1 MEFEMDL
8 NLIKQIRVFGSS
20 INVLYVE
27 DEENI
32 RNQISKMMSQLF
44 NNVDVAS
51 NGVEALEMYKAR
63 SYDLVITDLKM
74 PYMDGIELCENIISI
89 NKDQLIILISAH
101 KEIDELLKLIN
112 LGIAGFLLK
121 PIDIDVMLHKLFSI
135 VKNVYADKIMKY
147 HYEEMKKQLLSSSVV
162 SEDELHNKDA
172 LTSLYNHKYFME
184 CVNDSHTLRHAILV
198 NINDFKLINDYYSF
212 AHGNHLLYQ
221 IASILKDESLVY
233 GCDVF
238 RISSDEFV
246 LLKKEPPLNCDVL
259 REEAKNICRTLEK
272 RRFSIVGVNDV
283 NISVTIGI
291 AKSQYRLL
299 ECLHQA
305 LDYAKK
311 NGLKYAFYKDVPDS
325 TKSVKNIIEVKKM
338 LQNSIENSLITPVYQ
353 PIVMKNKNIKY
364 EVLMRIKNINDA
376 NRLIEPGLFLD
387 IAKKHSYYNEISQSV
402 IFQAIDMMLQN
413 NEVFSLNFSYADMT
427 NTDLMDKLEEAI
439 FVNGLGER
447 LVFEIVE
454 TEHLDNIEVVN
465 SFIERFR
472 AHKVKIA
479 IDDFGSGYSNFA
491 YIFAFKPE
499 YIKIDGSLISQILED
514 EKMHILV
521 ETIIEFAH
529 KLGVEVIAEHV
540 SSQELHDAL
549 LNLNID
555 AMQGYYI
562 GRPDENI

>member
-20 INVLYVE
+20 INILYVE

-112 LGIAGFLLK
+112 LGVAGFLLK

-259 REEAKNICRTLEK
+259 REEAKSICKTLEK

-291 AKSQYRLL
+291 AKSRYRLL

-325 TKSVKNIIEVKKM
+325 TKSVKNIMEVKKM

-402 IFQAIDMMLQN
+402 IFKAIDMMLQN

-427 NTDLMDKLEEAI
+427 NTDLMDRLEEAI
-439 FVNGLGER
+439 SANGLGER

-454 TEHLDNIEVVN
+454 TEHLDSIEVVN

-472 AHKVKIA
+472 VHKVKIA

-514 EKMHILV
+514 EKMYILV